1 MANAGPDQVTQTLM
15 EITFD
20 GSASF
25 DPDGTLASRAWSFGD
40 GTVASGAVVRHAYAT
55 PGTYTATL
63 TVTDDGGL
71 SASASMV
78 VTAVNRPPRADCGP
92 AQETPVGASVLLD
105 GSRSTDPDGTINS
118 YVWTFGDGASATGA
132 AVTHVYAAPGAYT
145 PTLTVSDDLGAT
157 GTASSRVDVM
167 PQGGEFRWATRAGG
181 TGGDLGQGVA
191 IDGSGNVLVAGYFT
205 GTADFGGGPATAIGS
220 YDLFVAKYTAS
231 GAYFWARHFG
241 GTGLV
246 VGQSVAVDANGDV
259 AVTGYFT
266 GTVDFGGGPLTSAGS
281 YDIFVMKLS
290 GADGS
295 PLWAKR
301 FGSPNDD
308 IGYGVA
314 VDGGGNVLV
323 TGYFRDAADF
333 GGGPLTSTYGG
344 ITLFVAKF
352 SAGGAHLWS
361 KSFWNT
367 GVAIGY
373 GIAADG
379 AGNVAVTGSFTGRI
393 NFGGGDLTSAGG
405 HDAFVASFSPDGG
418 HRWSK
423 RFGSTSF
430 DRGYG
435 VAVDRGGDVAVT
447 GLFTYTVDFGGG
459 PVTSAG
465 SNDGF
470 VAKLSGTD
478 GAHLWSKRFG
488 STNVDYGYAVAVDA
502 GGNVAVTGFFQG
514 TVDFGGGPL
523 VSAGLE
529 DIFVEKLA
537 GPDGAHLWSKRFGGT
552 STDYGYGVAIDG
564 AGNVLSTGYFQ
575 NSADFGGGPLT
586 SAGRQ
591 DAFVLSLGP

>member
-1 MANAGPDQVTQTLM
+1 
-15 EITFD
+15 
-20 GSASF
+20 SF

-92 AQETPVGASVLLD
+92 AQETPAGASVLLD
-105 GSRSTDPDGTINS
+105 GSRSTDPDGTIRS

-132 AVTHVYAAPGAYT
+132 MVTHVYAAPGAYT

-220 YDLFVAKYTAS
+220 YDLFVAKYTGS

-314 VDGGGNVLV
+314 VDAGGNVLV

-344 ITLFVAKF
+344 ITLFGAKF
-352 SAGGAHLWS
+352 SAGGAL
-361 KSFWNT
+361 
-367 GVAIGY
+367 
-373 GIAADG
+373 
-379 AGNVAVTGSFTGRI
+379 
-393 NFGGGDLTSAGG
+393 LTSAGR
-405 HDAFVASFSPDGG
+405 H
-418 HRWSK
+418 
-423 RFGSTSF
+423 
-430 DRGYG
+430 
-435 VAVDRGGDVAVT
+435 
-447 GLFTYTVDFGGG
+447 
-459 PVTSAG
+459 
-465 SNDGF
+465 DGF
-470 VAKLSGTD
+470 VAKLSRPD
-478 GAHLWSKRFG
+478 GAHLWAKRFG

>member
-1 MANAGPDQVTQTLM
+1 M
-15 EITFD
+15 
-20 GSASF
+20 
-25 DPDGTLASRAWSFGD
+25 
-40 GTVASGAVVRHAYAT
+40 
-55 PGTYTATL
+55 
-63 TVTDDGGL
+63 
-71 SASASMV
+71 
-78 VTAVNRPPRADCGP
+78 
-92 AQETPVGASVLLD
+92 
-105 GSRSTDPDGTINS
+105 
-118 YVWTFGDGASATGA
+118 
-132 AVTHVYAAPGAYT
+132 
-145 PTLTVSDDLGAT
+145 
-157 GTASSRVDVM
+157 
-167 PQGGEFRWATRAGG
+167 
-181 TGGDLGQGVA
+181 
-191 IDGSGNVLVAGYFT
+191 
-205 GTADFGGGPATAIGS
+205 
-220 YDLFVAKYTAS
+220 
-231 GAYFWARHFG
+231 
-241 GTGLV
+241 
-246 VGQSVAVDANGDV
+246 
-259 AVTGYFT
+259 
-266 GTVDFGGGPLTSAGS
+266 
-281 YDIFVMKLS
+281 
-290 GADGS
+290 
-295 PLWAKR
+295 
-301 FGSPNDD
+301 
-308 IGYGVA
+308 
-314 VDGGGNVLV
+314 
-323 TGYFRDAADF
+323 
-333 GGGPLTSTYGG
+333 
-344 ITLFVAKF
+344 
-352 SAGGAHLWS
+352 
-361 KSFWNT
+361 
-367 GVAIGY
+367 
-373 GIAADG
+373 
-379 AGNVAVTGSFTGRI
+379 TGSFTGGI
-393 NFGGGDLTSAGG
+393 NFGGVDLTSAGG

-418 HRWSK
+418 HRWSQ